1 MVEKREEGRE
11 VRVMRGEDGEGS
23 SHCPPV
29 VAVPLLDTAFRSEA
43 LERRSL
49 LQEPMMGDSAI
60 LTKSSKKGPVPSL
73 CPFVRLSALVFSS
86 KNMHSMVFLE
96 LGASSSG

>member
-49 LQEPMMGDSAI
+49 LQEPMMGDR
-60 LTKSSKKGPVPSL
+60 
-73 CPFVRLSALVFSS
+73 PFLLKVQRKAQFHLYARLSGSLPWYLVQKICTAWYF
-86 KNMHSMVFLE
+86 
-96 LGASSSG
+96 